1 MDRGVRLARWLGSQV
16 GQMVPED
23 LAVCEFE
30 CRETT
35 CTAAGWRACR
45 RRRERRVGRPRASWP
60 REESES
66 LARASYLTNRDMIST
81 PISFR

>member
-1 MDRGVRLARWLGSQV
+1 MMDRCVRLARWLGSQV

-35 CTAAGWRACR
+35 CTAANWKTCG
-45 RRRERRVGRPRASWP
+45 RRRERRLARPRASWS

-66 LARASYLTNRDMIST
+66 LARAS
-81 PISFR
+81 

>member
-1 MDRGVRLARWLGSQV
+1 MMDRGVRLARWLGSQV

-35 CTAAGWRACR
+35 CTAANWRTCR
-45 RRRERRVGRPRASWP
+45 RRRERRLGGPRASWS

-66 LARASYLTNRDMIST
+66 LARAS
-81 PISFR
+81 